1 MFQKCCELK
10 IMLDIAALDFLAVFD
25 ISAFIL
31 LIFSNLYNS
40 SYWSFVFV
48 KKSQKQTN
56 RPTGLY
62 VPLNDFLFY
71 FKWRENVENEN
82 FFCSSF
88 HSHTLTYGV
97 SNHLDNENLN
107 NCIWTSIQIEESKVY
122 ILTQPLYLWII
133 YQRSVFVFNVLS

>member
-1 MFQKCCELK
+1 M
-10 IMLDIAALDFLAVFD
+10 AVFD
-25 ISAFIL
+25 TSDFIL
-31 LIFSNLYNS
+31 LIVSNLYNS
-40 SYWSFVFV
+40 SYWSFVSV

-82 FFCSSF
+82 FFGSSF
-88 HSHTLTYGV
+88 HSHPLTYGV

-107 NCIWTSIQIEESKVY
+107 NCIGTSIQIEGSIFILWLNHTFGLFTKEVSLLLMSSKNT
-122 ILTQPLYLWII
+122 LT
-133 YQRSVFVFNVLS
+133 LSEQMFAGIT